1 MAPILKVLSMLAAT
15 DRRIR
20 KFLRQRILPPLR
32 DVSKRPEV
40 GNCIKNKLCRLL
52 TAPDTTVGSMV
63 AEFLFV
69 LCKEKVSRLVKHTG
83 YGNAAGL
90 LARRG
95 LMLGEKVESKYSGSD
110 TDSDTEEYVAQAHNI
125 NPVTGHV
132 EPPRKSPFEG
142 MSEEQKEYEANQL
155 ANLIHQLHELG
166 AIKPGK
172 IGPDGKPVAVEH
184 VLELTEGINPPETQD
199 SDQE

>member
-32 DVSKRPEV
+32 DVSQRPEV